1 MQSKKKGTLKTSI
14 MEIKGEVEAGHAHAM
29 KTNPAKQALVSLQTP
44 QQQQQHKLVKFNS
57 YLVLKSE

>member
-14 MEIKGEVEAGHAHAM
+14 MEIKGKVEAGHAHAV

-44 QQQQQHKLVKFNS
+44 QQQHELVKFNS
-57 YLVLKSE
+57 YSVLKRE